1 MATSFVNVPLFK
13 NMIMNGAINLKNHHQ
28 EVDEL
33 NVFPVPDGDT
43 GTNMQMTI
51 MSGVRELDNC
61 QSGLMVDCAKSLS
74 RGCLMGARGNS
85 GVILSQFFR
94 GVYVGV
100 KELAKD
106 QLSVEDF
113 LKVLIS
119 GYKVAYKAVLEPVEG
134 TILTVVR
141 EAAENCNHDAKSIEE
156 LIDSYLECAK
166 TSLAN
171 TPNLLPVLKEANVV
185 DSGGTGFV
193 KIIEGM
199 KLALEG
205 KMLEANEPSKVKEV
219 AKEVKTLEFTYCTEL
234 ILTLKDASKF
244 NESDVKSPLSL
255 LGTGVAVVLE
265 QDTLKVHIHTNHPG
279 RVLEIVQKF
288 GEFTTIKIENMNL
301 QHTHLENGAKAE
313 KKAPLKEIALIA
325 VCVGD
330 GISQTF
336 KDLGVDY
343 IIEGGQT
350 MNPSTQEFVKA
361 VNEVNAKNVI
371 IIPNNSNIVMAAE
384 QAVPLCEKVNVKV
397 LKAKTLSQGY
407 ASLMVFD
414 QNESIERN
422 YEQMTEALAN
432 VGSGEL
438 TYSIRDTEV
447 NGVTIKSG
455 DYIGIAN
462 GKIVVSTTDRKL
474 ASKELL
480 ANLITEDSEIVT
492 IFYGKDVTL
501 EDAEVLKAQA
511 EEINSSVDVELIL
524 GKQDI
529 YSFII
534 AVE

>member
-1 MATSFVNVPLFK
+1 MAIEFV
-13 NMIMNGAINLKNHHQ
+13 
-28 EVDEL
+28 
-33 NVFPVPDGDT
+33 
-43 GTNMQMTI
+43 
-51 MSGVRELDNC
+51 S
-61 QSGLMVDCAKSLS
+61 
-74 RGCLMGARGNS
+74 
-85 GVILSQFFR
+85 
-94 GVYVGV
+94 
-100 KELAKD
+100 
-106 QLSVEDF
+106 
-113 LKVLIS
+113 
-119 GYKVAYKAVLEPVEG
+119 
-134 TILTVVR
+134 
-141 EAAENCNHDAKSIEE
+141 
-156 LIDSYLECAK
+156 
-166 TSLAN
+166 
-171 TPNLLPVLKEANVV
+171 
-185 DSGGTGFV
+185 
-193 KIIEGM
+193 
-199 KLALEG
+199 
-205 KMLEANEPSKVKEV
+205 
-219 AKEVKTLEFTYCTEL
+219 
-234 ILTLKDASKF
+234 ASKF